1 MGITASQF
9 KKALQSCNAYGGQPW
24 SMQELADGANEAA
37 RVMGITTR
45 QGLAIL
51 VANCMIESAWYRTT
65 VEYGKAGTLRYDP
78 YRGRTFTQNTWLAGY
93 RLVGQYAKKKG
104 LLSDSEYFVK
114 NPTRLG
120 DYKWAWHGPA
130 AYYTANGLVARCNRG
145 GVAEL
150 KAVGRII
157 HAGPGRVNYPTNSH
171 ERSREQSIVKAYNAL
186 LNAGITAP
194 GGSTSSGP
202 SFTKDAV
209 KRLQGQVGV
218 TQDGAWGPGTDEN
231 AQAIRAFLRGGL
243 TPTDAQRKIYMDVR
257 AKRPAGKRTTAEFRK
272 GIQWAL
278 GVTADSIWGKNTDAA
293 FEAMRDQHKMSSVK
307 GSLPAPKTASKPA
320 TTKKPTVK
328 KPRLAVD
335 GKLGPATYKALQ
347 KVVGVKQDGIFGVGS
362 KKATQKWLKVTADGI
377 FGRKSIRALQKKVG
391 ASQDGVWGSG
401 TTKALQTYLNKG

>member
-186 LNAGITAP
+186 LRAGVKAP
-194 GGSTSSGP
+194 TGGAAASTQT
-202 SFTKDAV
+202 FTKDDV
-209 KRLQGQVGV
+209 KRLQRQVGV
-218 TQDGAWGPGTDEN
+218 TDDGLWGPGTDRN

-257 AKRPAGKRTTAEFRK
+257 AERPAGKRTTAEFRK

-278 GVTADSIWGKNTDAA
+278 GVTVDSIWGKQTDAA
-293 FEAMRDQHKMSSVK
+293 FEAMREQHKMSSVK
-307 GSLPAPKTASKPA
+307 GDLPAPKSASKPA
-320 TTKKPTVK
+320 TKKKPK
-328 KPRLAVD
+328 KSSALTVD

-347 KVVGVKQDGIFGVGS
+347 RHVGVKADGKYGP
-362 KKATQKWLKVTADGI
+362 ATKRAMQRWLKVTADGI
-377 FGRKSIRALQKKVG
+377 VGRNTVKALQRKVG
-391 ASQDGVWGSG
+391 ATPDGIWGSG
-401 TTKALQTYLNKG
+401 TTKALQRFLNKA